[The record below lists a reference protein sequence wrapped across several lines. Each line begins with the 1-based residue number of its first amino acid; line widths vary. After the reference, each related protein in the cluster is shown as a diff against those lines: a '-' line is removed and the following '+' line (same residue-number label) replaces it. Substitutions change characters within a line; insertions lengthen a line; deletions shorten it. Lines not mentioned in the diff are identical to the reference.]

1 MAAKKIKLTISQSRV
16 LAQILNFIDTRGER
30 VFILQGY
37 AGTGKTTLLRFLL
50 AELHKR
56 NLAVQLMA
64 PTGRAA
70 KVMSNLASD
79 G

>member
-37 AGTGKTTLLRFLL
+37 A
-50 AELHKR
+50 
-56 NLAVQLMA
+56 
-64 PTGRAA
+64 
-70 KVMSNLASD
+70 
-79 G
+79 